1 MREVLLIARREYL
14 ERVRSRAFLLMTILF
29 PVMIGLLIG
38 GSIFAGKLGSGG
50 KDIAVASNDAALA
63 HAVAA
68 EMQSEPAQ
76 GKPPEV
82 VAPASDVQRAVL
94 NRRVEDKTLD
104 GYLWLQQKPG
114 AAVPEVSFIS
124 RSAGDLF
131 SLGGIESAVDHG
143 LERERLVQ
151 HGVSSAEIIAMT
163 RHLDIQTMQIREG
176 RLMPSNSLKSFFG
189 AYAMMFLIYFTVVFY
204 GMNVARSVVEE
215 KTSRIFEVL
224 LSTVQPQALMAGKLL
239 GVGAAGLTQ
248 MAIWFLLVSAVVTT
262 SAGASLGPEG
272 LAAYGIHP
280 QQLFFLA
287 AYFLLGFF
295 FYSAIAAAVG
305 ASVSSEQ
312 EIQQFSIVIVAP
324 LTVGMVLISYIV
336 GNPTALP
343 VVLLSLFPPC
353 APIVMFL
360 RMSSQMP
367 PAWQI
372 ALSMVLMLLF
382 IWGAIWVASRIYRVG
397 ILMYGKRATLPE
409 ILRWM
414 RYS

>member
-1 MREVLLIARREYL
+1 
-14 ERVRSRAFLLMTILF
+14 MTHQ
-29 PVMIGLLIG
+29 P
-38 GSIFAGKLGSGG
+38 
-50 KDIAVASNDAALA
+50 
-63 HAVAA
+63 
-68 EMQSEPAQ
+68 
-76 GKPPEV
+76 
-82 VAPASDVQRAVL
+82 
-94 NRRVEDKTLD
+94 
-104 GYLWLQQKPG
+104 
-114 AAVPEVSFIS
+114 
-124 RSAGDLF
+124 
-131 SLGGIESAVDHG
+131 
-143 LERERLVQ
+143 
-151 HGVSSAEIIAMT
+151 
-163 RHLDIQTMQIREG
+163 DIQTMQIREG
-176 RLMPSNSLKSFFG
+176 RLTPSNSLKSFFG

-224 LSTVQPQALMAGKLL
+224 LSTVRPQALMAGKLL

-248 MAIWFLLVSAVVTT
+248 MAVWFLLVSTIVGT
-262 SAGASLGPEG
+262 SASLGPGG
-272 LAAYGIHP
+272 LAAFGIHP

-372 ALSMVLMLLF
+372 ALSMVLMLLS
-382 IWGAIWVASRIYRVG
+382 IWAAIWVASRIYRVG

>member
-38 GSIFAGKLGSGG
+38 GSIFAGKLGSGV
-50 KDIAVASNDAALA
+50 KDIAIASNDAALA

-104 GYLWLQQKPG
+104 GYLWLEQKPG
-114 AAVPEVSFIS
+114 AAAPEVSFIS

-151 HGVSSAEIIAMT
+151 HGVSSAEITAMT
-163 RHLDIQTMQIREG
+163 RHADIQTLQIRAG
-176 RLMPSNSLKSFFG
+176 RLTPSNSLKSFFG

-248 MAIWFLLVSAVVTT
+248 MAIWFLLVSAIVTT